1 MSSAAS
7 NFRNHRHQQLWPRG
21 LSLSSIPPKFHY
33 LSLLSPTQCVSIL
46 PVEFAL
52 SLEKLANEKLLLLHS
67 VAEKNK
73 DVLLIDF
80 VETEFLAEQVE
91 AFKKISEYVQLR
103 IVRKGHGM
111 LLLRDDVFVAVESD
125 VMLSGVL
132 IVAV

>member
-46 PVEFAL
+46 PAVEFAL

-80 VETEFLAEQVE
+80 VETEFLAEQVRLDIFLYLASVGKVLHGHLRHNLWCS
-91 AFKKISEYVQLR
+91 AFT
-103 IVRKGHGM
+103 
-111 LLLRDDVFVAVESD
+111 FVGGSLQEN
-125 VMLSGVL
+125 
-132 IVAV
+132 I

>member
-67 VAEKNK
+67 KNK

>member
-46 PVEFAL
+46 PAVEFAL

-67 VAEKNK
+67 KNK